1 MKRYFHFFALAC
13 VILAGGGIAGCS
25 KDDTEDPVIKEP
37 VFSAQLLSTDIDA
50 AAVRLTTESI
60 GQYAYTATTDATAV
74 VTPDGIFAAAEAGE
88 ALCGKGSCQDGTTD
102 IKVSGLNPETSYKLY
117 LAAKATDGTYYK
129 DVVAVDFTTVDS
141 PAVFEVELQKAG
153 TSTAEVK
160 LTTSKITKYAYLAYP
175 SAEAPE
181 TAPTPTILFATGIS
195 DDVIDGENVI
205 TVRALQPN
213 TPYVVYFAA
222 QTVKEEYFETVAKIE
237 LTTEDFT
244 DAVTVY
250 DNTNSG
256 FKVAVKV
263 PADVKE
269 KNHVIKWGTSSLFNY
284 NMQGA
289 LDSNML
295 ILNDQ
300 YYHNYFNEDTTLLI
314 DNDHCYVLDENGEL
328 EIDEWG
334 DYKQVFDPVIP
345 GQPQVIILGEH
356 EWGES
361 LYGWGE
367 GYYTA
372 LFDEDAYYAA
382 LGEEG
387 GDDPWGPLMSKARKA
402 TRAVNPDD
410 FWTGFHHRE
419 TVVVGQPEQLD
430 AEIRINTSALRPNGG
445 MIQIDTDPEVVSYS
459 LLVTETETLGMILQ
473 FLDNNMDYLPWFV
486 ESYDAM
492 MNLGTITASGALD
505 INLEDVVY
513 LDKTATYY
521 VLVTGRGDD
530 EGTSICFAQAEFQLP
545 EPTKPAPVVEVK
557 GIEKPATEGE
567 PSPFE
572 VWFNVK
578 CTTKDAETAIYGCNY
593 EREWET
599 TKGTYYSDADL
610 VERAGNKFS
619 AVEIAQINTDEGLNI
634 MFDTREDANTY
645 LGVIAYN
652 DEGTA
657 SEAAVGT
664 MRSIRE
670 PAAQRIESDLFTS
683 LDGDWTATATITY
696 QLYNNET
703 YKTETI
709 TEEMSCKVTI
719 GNVTYPATLSDEV
732 YATYEK
738 IGKDK
743 ETTDAYFAEFKEVA
757 DIFNEKTRGQNRILC
772 NGFDFEVSRYGG
784 DMVMTYASPFE
795 LFSSNSYNA
804 YDNES
809 ILYDF
814 GPKWYL
820 QVAADGTVTVP
831 FNVNYFFPM
840 SQWTRST
847 YHLIGASEQYA
858 LPYWTDGTTGNFP
871 VEISADKNTIT
882 VKPVEFNEQLYYPVG
897 ASANFTSWSF
907 NSRTISNI
915 VLTRGWTETPE
926 TAALKAGRVYTSKID
941 ALNGMKYSPV
951 MKAKNRTPFKTIKKR
966 SQIDYSIVGREQ
978 FIENAKAS
986 LKKSRQ
992 AR

>member
-1 MKRYFHFFALAC
+1 MKRYFHYFALAGM
-13 VILAGGGIAGCS
+13 VLAGGGIVSCS
-25 KDDTEDPVIKEP
+25 DDNTETPVLDPQFAVQ
-37 VFSAQLLSTDIDA
+37 VLSTDLDA
-50 AAVRLTTESI
+50 ASIRLTTEAI
-60 GQYAYTATTDATAV
+60 GEYAYAESETVMTADEV
-74 VTPDGIFAAAEAGE
+74 FAAAAAGDTIS
-88 ALCGKGSCQDGTTD
+88 GKGACEDGTND
-102 IKVSGLNPETSYKLY
+102 IKVTGLEPETEYSLY
-117 LAAKATDGTYYK
+117 FAAKATDGSYFKNVIPVT
-129 DVVAVDFTTVDS
+129 FTTIDT

-181 TAPTPTILFATGIS
+181 AAPTATILFATGIS
-195 DDVIDGENVI
+195 DDVADGENVI

-250 DNTNSG
+250 DNTNNG

-289 LDSNML
+289 FDSNML
-295 ILNDQ
+295 VLNDE
-300 YYHNYFNEDTTLLI
+300 YYHTNLFNEDTTLFI
-314 DNDHCYVLDENGEL
+314 DNDHCFVLDENGEP
-328 EIDEWG
+328 EIDEYG
-334 DYKQVFDPVIP
+334 DYKQMFDPVIP
-345 GQPQVIILGEH
+345 GQPQVFILGEH

-361 LYGWGE
+361 MYGWGE
-367 GYYTA
+367 GYYIP

-402 TRAVNPDD
+402 TRAVNQDD

-419 TVVVGQPEQLD
+419 MVVVGQPEQLD

-445 MIQIDTDPEVVSYS
+445 LIQIDTDPEVVSYS
-459 LLVTETETLGMILQ
+459 VLITETETLGQILQ

-530 EGTSICFAQAEFQLP
+530 EGASICFAQAEFQLP

-557 GIEKPATEGE
+557 GIDKPDGE
-567 PSPFE
+567 PTPYE

-599 TKGTYYSDADL
+599 TKGSYYSDADL
-610 VERAGNKFS
+610 IERAGNQFS
-619 AVEIAQINTDEGLNI
+619 AADIAQINTEEGLNV

-657 SEAAVGT
+657 SEAAVGK

-670 PAAQRIESDLFTS
+670 PAAQRVESDLFTA
-683 LDGDWTATATITY
+683 LDGDWTATTTVTY
-696 QLYNNET
+696 QLYSNET
-703 YKTETI
+703 GKTETI
-709 TEEMSCKVTI
+709 TEEKKCKVTI

-732 YATYEK
+732 YATYES

-743 ETTDAYFAEFKEVA
+743 EATDAYFAEFKEVA
-757 DIFNEKTRGQNRILC
+757 DIFNDKTRGQNRILC
-772 NGFDFEVSRYGG
+772 NGFDFEVSRDGG
-784 DMVMTYASPFE
+784 NMVMTYASPFE
-795 LFSSNSYNA
+795 LFCSKSYNG

-882 VKPVEFNEQLYYPVG
+882 VKPVEYNEQLYYPVG
-897 ASANFTSWSF
+897 AAANFTSWAF

-926 TAALKAGRVYTSKID
+926 TTAMKAGRVYTSKIA

-951 MKAKNRTPFKTIKKR
+951 MKAKNRTSFKTIKKR
-966 SQIDYSIVGREQ
+966 NQIDYSIVGREQ

>member
-1 MKRYFHFFALAC
+1 MKRYFHYFSLASM
-13 VILAGGGIAGCS
+13 VLAGGGIVSCS
-25 KDDTEDPVIKEP
+25 DDNTEDPVLNP
-37 VFSAQLLSTDIDA
+37 QFAVQVLSTDLDA
-50 AAVRLTTESI
+50 ASIRLTTEAI
-60 GQYAYTATTDATAV
+60 GEYAYAESETVMTADEV
-74 VTPDGIFAAAEAGE
+74 FAAAAAGDTIS
-88 ALCGKGSCQDGTTD
+88 GKGACEDGTND
-102 IKVSGLNPETSYKLY
+102 IKVTGLEPETEYSLY
-117 LAAKATDGTYYK
+117 FAAKATDGSYFKSVIPVTFK
-129 DVVAVDFTTVDS
+129 TIDS

-160 LTTSKITKYAYLAYP
+160 LTTSKITKYAYLTYP

-181 TAPTPTILFATGIS
+181 AAPTATILFATGIS
-195 DDVIDGENVI
+195 DDVADGENVI

-250 DNTNSG
+250 DNTNNG

-269 KNHVIKWGTSSLFNY
+269 KNHIIKWGTSSLFNY

-295 ILNDQ
+295 VLNDE
-300 YYHNYFNEDTTLLI
+300 YYHSNLFNEDTTLYI
-314 DNDHCYVLDENGEL
+314 DNDHCFVLDENGEL
-328 EIDEWG
+328 ELDENG
-334 DYKQVFDPVIP
+334 DYKQMFDPVIP
-345 GQPQVIILGEH
+345 GQPQVFILGEH

-361 LYGWGE
+361 MYGWGE
-367 GYYTA
+367 GYYIP
-372 LFDEDAYYAA
+372 LFDEEAYYAA

-402 TRAVNPDD
+402 TRAVNQDD
-410 FWTGFHHRE
+410 YWTGFHHRE
-419 TVVVGQPEQLD
+419 LVVVGQPEQLD

-445 MIQIDTDPEVVSYS
+445 LIQIDTDPEVVSYS
-459 LLVTETETLGMILQ
+459 VLITETETLGMILQ

-513 LDKTATYY
+513 IDKTATYY

-530 EGTSICFAQAEFQLP
+530 EGASICFAQAEFQLP

-557 GIEKPATEGE
+557 GIDKPDGE
-567 PSPFE
+567 PTPYE

-599 TKGTYYSDADL
+599 TKGSYYSDADL
-610 VERAGNKFS
+610 IERAGNQFS
-619 AVEIAQINTDEGLNI
+619 AADIAQINTDEGLNV

-657 SEAAVGT
+657 SEAAVGK

-670 PAAQRIESDLFTS
+670 PAAQRVESDLFTA
-683 LDGDWTATATITY
+683 LDGDWTATATVTY
-696 QLYNNET
+696 QLYSNET
-703 YKTETI
+703 GKTETI
-709 TEEMSCKVTI
+709 TEEKKCKVTI

-732 YATYEK
+732 YATYES

-743 ETTDAYFAEFKEVA
+743 EATDAYFAEFKEVA
-757 DIFNEKTRGQNRILC
+757 DIFNDKTRGQNRILC

-784 DMVMTYASPFE
+784 NMVMTYASPFE
-795 LFSSNSYNA
+795 LFCSKSYNA

-831 FNVNYFFPM
+831 FNVNNFFPM

-858 LPYWTDGTTGNFP
+858 LPYWTGGANGNFP

-897 ASANFTSWSF
+897 AAPNFTSWSF

-926 TAALKAGRVYTSKID
+926 TTAMKAGRVYTSKIA

-951 MKAKNRTPFKTIKKR
+951 MKAKNRTTFKTIKKR
-966 SQIDYSIVGREQ
+966 NQIDYSIVGREQ